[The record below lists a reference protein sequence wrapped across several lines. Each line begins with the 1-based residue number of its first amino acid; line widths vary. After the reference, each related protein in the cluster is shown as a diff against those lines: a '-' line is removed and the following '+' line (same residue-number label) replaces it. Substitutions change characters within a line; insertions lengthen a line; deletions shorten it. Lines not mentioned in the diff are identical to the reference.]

1 MSGRET
7 NKEDLIA
14 YFGQVWQTFSI
25 KGQLMNILDIMGQS
39 HLLNSAI
46 VAWKQPKTIWKW
58 MGMAVFQWMNEPDC
72 VPVKLYLQKQ
82 VTGQIWPIEAIVC
95 WFLALGKAD
104 GDFV

>member
-1 MSGRET
+1 MGGRET

-46 VAWKQPKTIWKW
+46 VAWKQPGTIYKQVNC
-58 MGMAVFQWMNEPDC
+58 GSF
-72 VPVKLYLQKQ
+72 PVKFNL
-82 VTGQIWPIEAIVC
+82 
-95 WFLALGKAD
+95 
-104 GDFV
+104 